1 MNPREILMRLTVED
15 GKIVVNPRTSEEKKG
30 LLKFATNRVLVDVV
44 KAKLVEG
51 RVGPFGKDSSSS
63 T

>member
-1 MNPREILMRLTVED
+1 MRLTVED

-44 KAKLVEG
+44 KAKLIEG
-51 RVGPFGKDSSSS
+51 RVGPFGKDSSSF